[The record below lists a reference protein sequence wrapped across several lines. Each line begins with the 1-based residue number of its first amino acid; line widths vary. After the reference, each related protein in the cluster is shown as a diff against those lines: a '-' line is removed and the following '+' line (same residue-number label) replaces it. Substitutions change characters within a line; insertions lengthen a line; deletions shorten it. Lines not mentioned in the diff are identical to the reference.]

1 MEGEI
6 QQLRAAL
13 LHREQDHGLVQ
24 LQLQEEKEERGRAQ
38 RKVDGLTRL
47 MLEAAKGGDAQ
58 ADAAPNR
65 RDNRRDT
72 WAPGVIGAA
81 TPSPGFLC
89 TCPSLLTKG
98 LSRG

>member
-6 QQLRAAL
+6 QHLRAAL

-24 LQLQEEKEERGRAQ
+24 LQLQEEKEERERAE

-47 MLEAAKGGDAQ
+47 MLEAHKGGDEET
-58 ADAAPNR
+58 DATPKR

-72 WAPGVIGAA
+72 WAPGVIGAL
-81 TPSPGFLC
+81 PSSSSPHVLVFCSTFAQG
-89 TCPSLLTKG
+89 G
-98 LSRG
+98 